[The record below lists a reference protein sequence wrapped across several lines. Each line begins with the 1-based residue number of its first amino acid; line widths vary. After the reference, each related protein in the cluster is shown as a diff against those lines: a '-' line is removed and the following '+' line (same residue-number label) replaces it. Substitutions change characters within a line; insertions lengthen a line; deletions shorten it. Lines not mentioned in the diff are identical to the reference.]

1 MGRWAGVCWGWGGGV
16 RGCLHEREREGGVGW
31 EGGKW
36 GRWCALE
43 QEVEEEEEEGCSAAV
58 ERSERRLQ
66 SLLMG
71 DIRLC
76 HHSSEALWLIHL
88 LILDGPALEGKYH
101 I

>member
-1 MGRWAGVCWGWGGGV
+1 MSSIANKVGAGGRE
-16 RGCLHEREREGGVGW
+16 RYRSCLYEYTEAETERERGGVCW

-43 QEVEEEEEEGCSAAV
+43 EEEAEEEGCSAAV

-71 DIRLC
+71 EIR
-76 HHSSEALWLIHL
+76 
-88 LILDGPALEGKYH
+88 PR
-101 I
+101 